1 MRSCT
6 ATVEKVLG
14 HSFCQGEI
22 LQGSKYCVLHFK
34 RDGACTSR
42 QYLACAFLIICQ
54 YAWVQNKAG
63 QNIPIG
69 RAWVFQEQVCRD
81 TVTKFEESM
90 AFIRKSVG
98 YEKAAE
104 MKEALLPNKLESELF
119 AKEGYCGVARHLRA
133 KKLIGK

>member
-1 MRSCT
+1 MKQSVCARRAMGLLISL
-6 ATVEKVLG
+6 LG
-14 HSFCQGEI
+14 CGMLS
-22 LQGSKYCVLHFK
+22 LQ
-34 RDGACTSR
+34 AQAQT
-42 QYLACAFLIICQ
+42 
-54 YAWVQNKAG
+54 
-63 QNIPIG
+63 IG
-69 RAWVFQEQVCRD
+69 TEAQEQVCRD